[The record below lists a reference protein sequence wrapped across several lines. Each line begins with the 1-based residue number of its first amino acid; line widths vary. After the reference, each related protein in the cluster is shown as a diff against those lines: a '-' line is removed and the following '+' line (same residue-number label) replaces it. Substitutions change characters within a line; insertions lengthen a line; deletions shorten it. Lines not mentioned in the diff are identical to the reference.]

1 MTTQNRQQSN
11 AIKKNKKNVIIS
23 THNYDTITT
32 IKLNYMLFNQGF
44 KLPINLHPTISI
56 SRT

>member
-32 IKLNYMLFNQGF
+32 IKLNYMLCNQGF
-44 KLPINLHPTISI
+44 KLPINLHPRISI